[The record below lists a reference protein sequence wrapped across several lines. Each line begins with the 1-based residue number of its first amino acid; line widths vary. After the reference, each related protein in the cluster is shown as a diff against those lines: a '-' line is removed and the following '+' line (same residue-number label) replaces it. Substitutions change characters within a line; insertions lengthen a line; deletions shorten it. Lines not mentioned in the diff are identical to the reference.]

1 MKRILSLLL
10 LAIAMAGLF
19 ATGASAAVDTSRQWV
34 PGELIVKFKPGVSSA
49 QKALLVQGQKVK
61 EFTFIG
67 AEHWKVGNN
76 SVEAAVAALE
86 ASGNVEYAEPNY
98 MLYALETPTDPR
110 FGDLWGLNNTG
121 QLDDGGNAG
130 TPDADIDAVEAWDVF
145 TGSSS
150 VVVAVID
157 TGVDYTH
164 PDLAAN
170 AWTNPGEI
178 AGNGIDDD
186 SNGFIDDIHGWDF
199 ANGDNNP
206 MDDNDHGTHCSGTIG
221 GVANNGIGVAGVN
234 WNVKIMGCKFLT
246 SGGSGSTANAISCIE
261 YATLMGVDV
270 MSNSWGG
277 GGYDAALEAA
287 IQAAYAA
294 DIFFVAAAGNSG
306 QDNDVTANYPS
317 NYNVDNIIAV
327 MATNNRD
334 QRVVEPGWWSSSYG
348 ATTVDIAAPGL
359 YIWSTTPGNTYQNF
373 SGTSMATPHVAGAMA
388 MLRGRFPSISVD
400 DGKALLMNLGNDP
413 VPALAGL
420 CVTGARLNLLKL
432 IADPDVTLPST
443 VIDLAVGATASNW
456 LQLNWTAPGDDGIV
470 GTTSSYDIRYAAAP
484 ITDLAGWNAATQVTG
499 EPDPAVYGT
508 AETMQVN
515 GLTASTTYY
524 FSIRAKDEYGNLGDF
539 SNSPAGTTLAPPTIA
554 VAPTSLSASV
564 STGGTETQTLTVTN
578 TGVGVLDFTIPTPSY
593 IIPAKADRA
602 PVKQYDF
609 VELGKGEAD
618 LRAGINGSGG
628 PDAFGYNWTDS
639 DSPGGPAFNWIDITG
654 LGTAVTLT
662 DDSNQGPFNLGFDFP
677 FYGVDYTTF
686 RVSDNGFVSFTS
698 AATANANSALPS
710 AGAPLAM
717 AALFWD
723 DLLPT
728 GGTCRYYYDGTRMI
742 IQYTNWDNYNTGGPY
757 SMQMHLYPNGTI
769 EYHYLTMTAP
779 FDSATIGI
787 QNETGVD
794 GLTVAFN
801 TAYVHNNLAIR
812 FAFLPPWLAISPTS
826 GSLAAGASA
835 NIDVT
840 FDGTGLCG
848 SQFNAN
854 IHVLSNDPTNADVVV
869 PAAINLTGTPDIA
882 LAQTS
887 LAFGSVYITDDA
899 TLNVDITNGGCAD
912 LHISGLSFSNGDY
925 STTQATPVVII
936 AGATLSV
943 PVTFAPTTAGVIAGN
958 LTIASDDSDSPS
970 VVVTLG
976 GTGLDFPNIAVAPA
990 SLTET
995 LPTGGTSTQQLTI
1008 TNSGLGAL
1016 NFTIPDAEYITV
1028 VNKSA
1033 APKPGSLPIELAKD
1047 AIDPRIGTPV
1057 VNGAGGPDAFGY
1069 KWKDSDEVGGPA
1081 YNWIEISGIGTPIAF
1096 TGDDQNLG
1104 AFNIGFNFPF
1114 YGTDFSSF
1122 RACTN
1127 GWISFTNVDDVEY
1140 TNVELPST
1148 AAPENMIA
1156 PFWDD
1161 LTFGVSGDA
1170 YYHFDGQ
1177 RLVIEYKDVPRLSSG
1192 GPYSFQIHL
1201 YPSGKIEFH
1210 YQSMPGT
1217 RLNEATIGIQNETLD
1232 IGLTPAFNVAYVHD
1246 NLAIRFESQTPWL
1259 SATPNAGTVPAGD
1272 SAIVTV
1278 GFDAAGL
1285 CGDSYS
1291 ANLHILSN
1299 DPDSADVAVPVTL
1312 NLLGSPDAQVEPT
1325 NLAFGDVYLTQN
1337 DVLATAVAN
1346 VGCASLQV
1354 TGLSIDNPVFTAD
1367 LAAPFSVAPGA
1378 TQAINV
1384 TFTPIAAGLASGTL
1398 TLTTNDVSH
1407 PTLTVTLSGT
1417 GLNNA
1422 GIVVT
1427 PASITETV
1435 PPSQQRTANIHIEN
1449 NGTGTLNFTVPSPDL
1464 YNKMVANAKAEAPA
1478 AERPKDAQDVE
1489 FGVTPMGSGGP
1500 DAFGYSWKDSDEVGG
1515 PVFNWIDIGDTGT
1528 VALAAGDDE
1537 NAGPLPIGFTFKYYD
1552 NQYTTFRVC
1561 SNGWLSFSSTVNS
1574 YSNAVIPSASAPLN
1588 MLAPFWD
1595 DLNLNAVGSGDI
1607 FYQNVGGNLIVQ
1619 WDGVMRYLTTT
1630 PVTFQVIL
1638 TPSGTITYQYLT
1650 FAGAVTNSAT
1660 VGMQNATGT
1669 VGLQVVYNAA
1679 YLHDNLAIQFRALP
1693 EWATVSPTSGSIPAG
1708 GSADLTV
1715 TLDATGLDLG
1725 VHTGLVRILSNDL
1738 SNPEVQVPLTMNVQ
1752 DYISGVEN
1760 QLPTLLALSQNV
1772 PNPFNPSTKI
1782 SFALPTRGLVDLR
1795 VFDVRGALV
1804 RTLATGELDAG
1815 MHDYMWTGMSDEG
1828 VQVPSGVYFYRLR
1841 TAEGD
1846 ITRSMTLV
1854 K

>member
-86 ASGNVEYAEPNY
+86 ANPNVEYAEPNY
-98 MLYALETPTDPR
+98 LLYALETPTDPR

-170 AWTNPGEI
+170 AWSNPGEI

-199 ANGDNNP
+199 ANGDNDP

-317 NYNVDNIIAV
+317 NYNVNNVIAV

-400 DGKALLMNLGNDP
+400 DGKALLMNLGNDA
-413 VPALAGL
+413 VPALSGL
-420 CVTGARLNLLKL
+420 CITGGRLNLLKL

-443 VIDLAVGATASNW
+443 VIDLAVGTAASNW

-499 EPDPAVYGT
+499 EPDPAVSGT

-515 GLTASTTYY
+515 GLAASTTYY
-524 FSIRAKDEYGNLGDF
+524 FSIRAKDEYGNFGDF

-554 VAPTSLSASV
+554 VAPTSLSASL
-564 STGGTETQTLTVTN
+564 STGGSETQTLTVTN

-593 IIPAKADRA
+593 IIPAKSDRA
-602 PVKQYDF
+602 PVKQYEY

-639 DSPGGPAFNWIDITG
+639 DSPGGPAFNWIDIAG
-654 LGTAVTLT
+654 LGTSVTLT
-662 DDSNQGPFNLGFDFP
+662 DDSNQGPFNLGFSFP

-686 RVSDNGFVSFTS
+686 RIGSNGFVSFTS
-698 AATANANSALPS
+698 SATANANSALPS

-728 GGTCRYYYDGTRMI
+728 GGTCHYYYDGTRMI
-742 IQYTNWDNYNTGGPY
+742 VQYTNWDNYNTGGPY

-779 FDSATIGI
+779 FDSATVGI
-787 QNETGVD
+787 QNEAGTD

-835 NIDVT
+835 NIAVT

-869 PAAINLTGTPDIA
+869 PATINLTGTPDIA

-887 LAFGSVYITDDA
+887 LAFGSVYITGNA
-899 TLNVDITNGGCAD
+899 VLNVDITNGGCAD
-912 LHISGLSFSNGDY
+912 LNIYGLSFSNGDF

-943 PVTFAPTTAGVIAGN
+943 PVTFAPTTPGVIAGN
-958 LTIASDDSDSPS
+958 LTITSDDADSPS
-970 VVVTLG
+970 LVVTLG

-1008 TNSGLGAL
+1008 TNSGLGDL

-1028 VNKSA
+1028 LNKSA
-1033 APKPGSLPIELAKD
+1033 APVPGSEPIDLAKG
-1047 AIDPRIGTPV
+1047 AVDPRIGAPV
-1057 VNGAGGPDAFGY
+1057 VTGAGGPDAFGY
-1069 KWKDSDEVGGPA
+1069 KWKDSDEVGGPV
-1081 YNWIEISGIGTPIAF
+1081 YNWIEISGVGTPIAF

-1127 GWISFTNVDDVEY
+1127 GWISFTNVALASY
-1140 TNVELPST
+1140 SNLNLPSAT
-1148 AAPENMIA
+1148 APENLVA
-1156 PFWDD
+1156 PWWDD
-1161 LTFGVSGDA
+1161 LTFSSAGDA
-1170 YYHFDGQ
+1170 YYYYDGT
-1177 RLVIEYKDVPRLSSG
+1177 RLIIEYKDVPRLGTG
-1192 GPYSFQIHL
+1192 GPYAFQIHL

-1210 YQSMPGT
+1210 YQNMPSVLDG
-1217 RLNEATIGIQNETLD
+1217 ATIGIQNETMD
-1232 IGLTPAFNVAYVHD
+1232 IGLAPNFNAAYVH
-1246 NLAIRFESQTPWL
+1246 NNMAIRFESQTPWL
-1259 SATPNAGTVPAGD
+1259 SATPNAGTVPAGG

-1291 ANLHILSN
+1291 ANLHI
-1299 DPDSADVAVPVTL
+1299 SA
-1312 NLLGSPDAQVEPT
+1312 
-1325 NLAFGDVYLTQN
+1325 
-1337 DVLATAVAN
+1337 
-1346 VGCASLQV
+1346 
-1354 TGLSIDNPVFTAD
+1354 
-1367 LAAPFSVAPGA
+1367 
-1378 TQAINV
+1378 
-1384 TFTPIAAGLASGTL
+1384 
-1398 TLTTNDVSH
+1398 
-1407 PTLTVTLSGT
+1407 
-1417 GLNNA
+1417 
-1422 GIVVT
+1422 
-1427 PASITETV
+1427 
-1435 PPSQQRTANIHIEN
+1435 
-1449 NGTGTLNFTVPSPDL
+1449 
-1464 YNKMVANAKAEAPA
+1464 
-1478 AERPKDAQDVE
+1478 
-1489 FGVTPMGSGGP
+1489 
-1500 DAFGYSWKDSDEVGG
+1500 
-1515 PVFNWIDIGDTGT
+1515 
-1528 VALAAGDDE
+1528 
-1537 NAGPLPIGFTFKYYD
+1537 
-1552 NQYTTFRVC
+1552 
-1561 SNGWLSFSSTVNS
+1561 
-1574 YSNAVIPSASAPLN
+1574 
-1588 MLAPFWD
+1588 
-1595 DLNLNAVGSGDI
+1595 
-1607 FYQNVGGNLIVQ
+1607 
-1619 WDGVMRYLTTT
+1619 TT
-1630 PVTFQVIL
+1630 PTRR
-1638 TPSGTITYQYLT
+1638 T
-1650 FAGAVTNSAT
+1650 
-1660 VGMQNATGT
+1660 
-1669 VGLQVVYNAA
+1669 
-1679 YLHDNLAIQFRALP
+1679 
-1693 EWATVSPTSGSIPAG
+1693 SPC
-1708 GSADLTV
+1708 
-1715 TLDATGLDLG
+1715 
-1725 VHTGLVRILSNDL
+1725 R
-1738 SNPEVQVPLTMNVQ
+1738 
-1752 DYISGVEN
+1752 
-1760 QLPTLLALSQNV
+1760 
-1772 PNPFNPSTKI
+1772 
-1782 SFALPTRGLVDLR
+1782 
-1795 VFDVRGALV
+1795 
-1804 RTLATGELDAG
+1804 
-1815 MHDYMWTGMSDEG
+1815 
-1828 VQVPSGVYFYRLR
+1828 
-1841 TAEGD
+1841 
-1846 ITRSMTLV
+1846 
-1854 K
+1854 